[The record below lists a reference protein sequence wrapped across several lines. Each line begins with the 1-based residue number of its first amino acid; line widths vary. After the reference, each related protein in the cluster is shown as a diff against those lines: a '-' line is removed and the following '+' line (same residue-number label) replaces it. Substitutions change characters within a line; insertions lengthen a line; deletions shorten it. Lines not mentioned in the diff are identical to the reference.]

1 MALCRYKT
9 GLGEA
14 RVEEGH
20 RERERE
26 RDGNEA
32 DEEGDEKEGEG
43 KRERREKVR
52 LGTNERLFQAVDVR
66 TYVCMCIRYR
76 RLSRV
81 GPSFRLC
88 IFTVKLAVR
97 S

>member
-26 RDGNEA
+26 REM
-32 DEEGDEKEGEG
+32 ETRLTKKETR
-43 KRERREKVR
+43 KREREK
-52 LGTNERLFQAVDVR
+52 ERGEKKSGLEQMRGYF
-66 TYVCMCIRYR
+66 R
-76 RLSRV
+76 R
-81 GPSFRLC
+81 
-88 IFTVKLAVR
+88 
-97 S
+97 